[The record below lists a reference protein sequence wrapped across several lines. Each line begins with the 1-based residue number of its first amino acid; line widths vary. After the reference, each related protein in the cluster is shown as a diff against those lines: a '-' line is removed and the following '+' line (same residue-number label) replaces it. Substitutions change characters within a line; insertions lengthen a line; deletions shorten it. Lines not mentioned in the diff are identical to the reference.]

1 MTGALIGTIKNG
13 VVVPQTPVMITDT
26 TPTGAVT
33 PYTGSQPPAPASGM
47 P

>member
-1 MTGALIGTIKNG
+1 VY
-13 VVVPQTPVMITDT
+13 VVTDD

-33 PYTGSQPPAPASGM
+33 PFTGAQQTAPASGM